1 MKEARRRCEAGD
13 LPRQQLWGCDT
24 LERRGHEVEY
34 GPFGNSEALQA
45 LTRKTRS
52 KLGYLDE
59 ERGMWRR
66 RDPRAVMYAG
76 GPDITRGLAY
86 LRRAGARLR
95 LASVFHTVRPVRR
108 GDPYWIK
115 VLDLA
120 VAISR
125 RGRHRLIEEYGR
137 DPGRTFTLPWG
148 PDLAFPFYEPAGDE
162 IVVSAGQ
169 TNRDIE
175 TLLAALTR
183 IRAPARV
190 YVPPDSAFTSTGDVE
205 IVRID
210 PDRPHWVLDD
220 MARASV
226 IAIPLIDP
234 DRLSGITELN
244 DALGLAK
251 PIVIT
256 RSPEID
262 VDVEAV
268 GCGRLVEPRDVEGW
282 VSSLEELLADARL
295 RAGMG
300 DRGRAWARDHWN
312 SDLFGERLATAFEE
326 TFGT

>member
-1 MKEARRRCEAGD
+1 
-13 LPRQQLWGCDT
+13 
-24 LERRGHEVEY
+24 
-34 GPFGNSEALQA
+34 
-45 LTRKTRS
+45 
-52 KLGYLDE
+52 
-59 ERGMWRR
+59 MWRR
-66 RDPRAVMYAG
+66 RAPGTVMYAG

-86 LRRAGARLR
+86 LCRAGARLR

-137 DPGRTFTLPWG
+137 DPGRTFALPWG
-148 PDLAFPFYEPAGDE
+148 PDLDFPFYEPAGDE
-162 IVVSAGQ
+162 MVVSAGQ

-183 IRAPARV
+183 IRARARV
-190 YVPPDSAFTSTGDVE
+190 YVPPDSAFTSTGEVE
-205 IVRID
+205 VVRID
-210 PDRPHWVLDD
+210 PERPHWVLDD

-226 IAIPLIDP
+226 IAIPLVDP

-262 VDVEAV
+262 VD
-268 GCGRLVEPRDVEGW
+268 EPRDVDGW
-282 VSSLEELLADARL
+282 VSSLEELLADAHVR
-295 RAGMG
+295 RSMG
-300 DRGRAWARDHWN
+300 ERGRAWAREHWN
-312 SDLFGERLATAFEE
+312 SDLFGERLASAFED